1 MNVKEWPEDTY
12 PPWAHGPG
20 YVVSGD
26 IARAIYKQ
34 HTVGKLKMFK
44 LEDVAMGIWIAELKK
59 RGLDIRY
66 VNEERVYN
74 EGCNDGYVVAH
85 YQEPRDM
92 LCLWQKLLEGKTAK
106 CCSEST

>member
-1 MNVKEWPEDTY
+1 MGVLTW
-12 PPWAHGPG
+12 
-20 YVVSGD
+20 
-26 IARAIYKQ
+26 Q
-34 HTVGKLKMFK
+34 MFK